1 MKKKKIILL
10 VLFIMMILII
20 LSLSVAFLYI
30 TNAIKS
36 VKNMNIR
43 LTNNEYNYSKIF
55 DANGNELTF
64 SEKLEDNYIP
74 LDQINMETRQAFL
87 SIEDKQFYKHKG
99 LNYKRIAKA
108 MLNNLKSKNLGE
120 GASTITQQ
128 LVKNRFLTNEK
139 TFDRKLKE
147 AYLSKKLEKI
157 ETKDKI
163 LETYLNTIYFGNG
176 AYGIGNAS
184 KTYFSKKPS
193 ELTLSESCV
202 LAGCIK
208 SPNNYSPINNMENA
222 IKRKNIVLKEM
233 LNDGKISNE
242 EYSNALSEEIDIS
255 KCNISNTLDTLDLYS
270 RYVLE
275 EASKIL
281 NTNISNVLHGGY
293 KIYTYQDLNQQN
305 ILNKTIC
312 DDKYYHKNRNGNIAD
327 SLAIIIDN
335 STYGVSAIAG
345 RSKYNLVD
353 IKRQPGS
360 LIKPILT
367 YAPALNEGLINS
379 KTQILDEKIEIDGY
393 SPNNVGNVYHGYVA
407 VEDAVAQSLNIPTIK
422 LTMELGLEKCK
433 SYAKK
438 CRIKFND
445 EFDNNLAIALG
456 GFTDGIT
463 LKDLTD
469 SYSVLTNKGNY
480 TNSNFIKKINNSNNM
495 TIYNRNLTETN
506 VFSSESAYLMTDIL
520 KYSVENGT
528 SKKLSKLGF
537 NVAGKTGTVAVKGTN
552 LNTDVYSLAY
562 TNDYT
567 ISTWL
572 GNYTMQ
578 SDYHLEGKN
587 NGGTYATEMIKDVLE
602 NIYKNKTPTWFDK
615 PNGVEEIII
624 DIKTLNELHE
634 VVLGD
639 NVPERFQT
647 KCLINSKFKP
657 INSSTIFE
665 KLDEI
670 ILSKVEYKNSIKLS
684 FDAKDYNTYEI
695 FRKST
700 NNYNLIKTVKDFS
713 GTYEYIDTNIQP
725 NTNYTYYV
733 KAKSNYS
740 SAETNSNKVSIV
752 LKKEYKDIVN
762 NNSINDFAWLFT

>member
-1 MKKKKIILL
+1 MKKKKIILS
-10 VLFIMMILII
+10 VLFVVIILII
-20 LSLSVAFLYI
+20 LSLSIAFIYI
-30 TNAIKS
+30 SKAIKP
-36 VKNMNIR
+36 VKDMNVR

-55 DANGNELTF
+55 DSSGNELKF

-74 LDQINMETRQAFL
+74 LNEINMETRQAFL
-87 SIEDKQFYKHKG
+87 SIEDKKFYEHKG

-108 MLNNLKSKNLGE
+108 TLNNLKSKNLGE

-147 AYLSKKLEKI
+147 AYLSKKLEKL

-222 IKRKNIVLKEM
+222 IKRKNLVLKEM
-233 LNDGKISNE
+233 LNDGKITDE
-242 EYSNALSEEIDIS
+242 EYKNALNEEIDIS

-270 RYVLE
+270 RYVLD

-293 KIYTYQDLNQQN
+293 KIYTYQDDAQQE
-305 ILNKTIC
+305 ILNKTIN
-312 DDKYYHKNRNGNIAD
+312 DEKYYHKNRNGNIAD

-335 STYGVSAIAG
+335 NTHGVSAIAG
-345 RSKYNLVD
+345 RSKYNLVN

-367 YAPALNEGLINS
+367 YTPALNEGLINS
-379 KTQILDEKIEIDGY
+379 KTQILDEKIDIDGY
-393 SPNNVGNVYHGYVA
+393 SPNNVGNVCHGYVS
-407 VEDAVAQSLNIPTIK
+407 VEDAVAQSLNIPAVK

-433 SYAKK
+433 SYARK
-438 CRIKFND
+438 CGIEFND
-445 EFDNNLAIALG
+445 EYDNNLAISLG
-456 GFTDGIT
+456 GFTDGVT

-469 SYSVLTNKGNY
+469 SYSILTNSGKY
-480 TNSNFIKKINNSNNM
+480 TNSSFIKKINNSSNM
-495 TIYNRNLTETN
+495 TIYNRKLSETN
-506 VFSSESAYLMTDIL
+506 VVSSESAYLMTDIL
-520 KYSVENGT
+520 RYSVENGT

-537 NVAGKTGTVAVKGTN
+537 DIAGKTGTVAVKGTN

-562 TNDYT
+562 TKDYT
-567 ISTWL
+567 MSTWL

-578 SDYHLEGKN
+578 SEYHLEGKN
-587 NGGTYATEMIKDVLE
+587 NGGTYATEMIKDTFE

-624 DIKTLNELHE
+624 DTKSLDELHE

-639 NVPERFQT
+639 NVPERFQA

-665 KLDEI
+665 KLDEVNI
-670 ILSKVEYKNSIKLS
+670 SKVEYKNSIKII
-684 FDAKDYNTYEI
+684 FDTKDYNTYEI
-695 FRKST
+695 YRKSS
-700 NNYNLIKTVKDFS
+700 NNYNLIKTIKDVS
-713 GTYEYIDTNIQP
+713 GTYEYIDTNLQP

-740 SAETNSNKVSIV
+740 SAETNSNKLSVM

-762 NNSINDFAWLFT
+762 NNSVKDFSWLFA